1 MIYSVQDI
9 ATIISAKES
18 VLIPRRIKYLA
29 IDSRKIV
36 FPKETIFFAIKSTR
50 NDGHD
55 FIKDLIEKG
64 VENFVIQVSF
74 NTKNFPGINFLVVEN
89 VVLALQSLAKF
100 HRASFLKLP
109 DGNIFPVIGITGS
122 NGKTI
127 VKEWLYEL
135 LNSSYHIVRSPRSYN
150 SQIGVPL
157 SVWQINEQHNLAII
171 EAGISTVNEMDS
183 LASIIKPTIGVLTN
197 IGEAH
202 REGFSS
208 NEEKL
213 LEKLKLFKHAS
224 QVIAPLDCISESE
237 QHLLKL
243 HCSVVF
249 TWSRNHQANLQITKE
264 TVAQN
269 HTSITAQLNGLPETI
284 IIPFNDRVSIDNAI
298 TCWCVMIVLGISQE
312 AIQHRM
318 LLIEPVEMRM
328 QLKSGINQ
336 CFLINDSY
344 SNDLLSFSMALTYL
358 QQQAGTQKTTV
369 ILSDI
374 LQAGI
379 PDEVIYQQVANEL
392 KQRKIHRLIGIG
404 QKISQHQALLKNAA
418 AEILF
423 FSTTTTFLQE
433 AMSHWFNRDYILL
446 KGARV
451 FEFERISKWLA
462 QQQHQTVMEI
472 NLSAMVYNLKAYQKK
487 LAPATMVMAMVK
499 AFSYGSGSIEIARLL
514 EFHKV
519 NYLAVAY
526 ADEGVALRK
535 AGIGLPI
542 MVMSP
547 DEQSFDDLINFHLEP
562 EIFSFPIYQAFH
574 QYLLKQAVNSFP
586 IHIKLNTGM
595 NRLGFELSDV
605 ANIAS
610 SIIQHQTMQVISVF
624 SHLVASE
631 SNEFDDFTLAQANS
645 FSNTCQELQE
655 KLGYT
660 FIKHISNTAAIF
672 RYPSLQYNM
681 VRLGIGLY
689 GVDSANAKD
698 LQLQT
703 VATLKSTIAQI
714 RTVAAG
720 ETVGY
725 GRNGLIQ
732 YNSQI
737 ATVRIGYADGFD
749 RRLGNGRASMY
760 VNGQL
765 APVVGNVC
773 MDMTMIDITGIHNL
787 NEGDTVEVFG
797 THLPVQKIADWSNT
811 IVYEI
816 LTGISQRV
824 KRVYL
829 EE

>member
-1 MIYSVQDI
+1 VTYTIQDI
-9 ATIISAKES
+9 ATILSAEGKS
-18 VLIPRRIKYLA
+18 LKHSTIKYLA
-29 IDSRKIV
+29 TDSRKII
-36 FPKETIFFAIKSTR
+36 FPKETIFFAITTTR
-50 NDGHD
+50 NDGHN

-64 VENFVIQVSF
+64 VENFVVKLSF
-74 NTKNFPGINFLVVEN
+74 DTKDYPGINFLPVED
-89 VVLALQSLAKF
+89 VITALQALAKY
-100 HRASFLKLP
+100 HRRAFLKLP
-109 DGNIFPVIGITGS
+109 DGNVFPVIGITGS

-135 LNSSYHIVRSPRSYN
+135 LNNNYHIVRSPRSYN
-150 SQIGVPL
+150 SQLGVPL
-157 SVWQINEQHNLAII
+157 SVWQINEHHNLAIF
-171 EAGISTVNEMDS
+171 EAGISTVNEMDA
-183 LASIIKPTIGVLTN
+183 LESIIQPTLGVLTN

-202 REGFSS
+202 GEGFSS

-237 QHLLKL
+237 QQLLNQY
-243 HCSVVF
+243 CSVVF
-249 TWSRNHQANLQITKE
+249 TWSRKHQANLQIKKE
-264 TVAQN
+264 IIDQN
-269 HTSITAQLNGLPETI
+269 KTSITAQLNGSIETI
-284 IIPFNDRVSIDNAI
+284 VIPFNDLVSIDNAI
-298 TCWCVMIVLGISQE
+298 TCWCVMVVLGFSQKV
-312 AIQHRM
+312 IQHRM

-344 SNDLLSFSMALTYL
+344 SNDLLSFSMGLAYL
-358 QQQAGTQKTTV
+358 KQQAAEQKTTI

-379 PDEVIYQQVANEL
+379 PDDIIYQQVANEL
-392 KQRKIHRLIGIG
+392 KQSNIHRLIGIG
-404 QKISQHQALLKNAA
+404 QKLNQYQAVLKNAV
-418 AEILF
+418 AEFLF
-423 FSTTTTFLQE
+423 FPSTDAFLQ
-433 AMSHWFNRDYILL
+433 AAISHWFNREYILL

-451 FEFERISKWLA
+451 FEFERIGKWLA
-462 QQQHQTVMEI
+462 QQQHQTEMEI

-487 LAPATMVMAMVK
+487 LAPTTMVMAMVK

-547 DEQSFDDLINFHLEP
+547 DEQSFDDLINYHLEP
-562 EIFSFPIYQAFH
+562 ELFSFPIYQAFH
-574 QYLLKQAVNSFP
+574 QYLVKQVVSNFP

-595 NRLGFELSDV
+595 NRLGFELTD
-605 ANIAS
+605 APNIAR
-610 SIIQHQTMQVISVF
+610 SIKQDQTMQVVSVF
-624 SHLVASE
+624 SHLAASE
-631 SNEFDDFTLAQANS
+631 SNEFDNFTIAQANN
-645 FSNTCQELQE
+645 FSAACIVLQE
-655 KLGYT
+655 KLGYP

-714 RTVAAG
+714 RNVAAG

-725 GRNGLIQ
+725 GRSGLIQ
-732 YNSQI
+732 HNSQI

-760 VNGQL
+760 VNGQF

-773 MDMTMIDITGIHNL
+773 MDMTMIDVTGIPNL
-787 NEGDTVEVFG
+787 KEGDSVEVFG
-797 THLPVQKIADWSNT
+797 TNLSVQQVAEWSDT
-811 IVYEI
+811 IVYEM